1 MVRSVEQEA
10 ERGNWREGREVKGG
24 RGREREGGKK
34 GVEGERLTHYRERT
48 HEKALHLLLT

>member
-24 RGREREGGKK
+24 IREGRGWRGEK
-34 GVEGERLTHYRERT
+34 GWMKRVRD
-48 HEKALHLLLT
+48 